1 MKKIKTTPLAPQEF
15 EVEQISENEANI
27 MAYPFEVGYAISLAH
42 PLRRFLLSSS
52 VGYAPIAIKIEGAK
66 HEFDS
71 VRGMLEDI
79 SDFILNLKEIRFK
92 LNNDATEAEINY
104 SFAGPCTIKGGDL
117 SNDEVEV
124 VTPDAPL
131 ATLNEDSTLNF
142 TLKIAQGIGYVASE
156 DTAAEVDDD
165 EYIALDAY
173 FTPVR
178 SATYKI
184 DNVLVEDNPNFE
196 RVIMNIRTDGQISPI
211 DAFRNSLEVMY
222 AQLAVFNS
230 EISIKA
236 PATIERVE
244 ESPDLKKLTTN
255 IDSLGLSARSFNCL
269 DRSNIKLIGEIV
281 LMSTND
287 LKNVKNLGKKSY
299 DEIVE
304 KVQEFGFEVGADLA
318 DDVVTALKKKIEA
331 VQAQ

>member
-27 MAYPFEVGYAISLAH
+27 MAYPFETGFAISLAH

-92 LNNDATEAEINY
+92 LKDEATEAEVSY
-104 SFAGPCTIKGGDL
+104 SFTGPCTIKGSDL
-117 SNDEVEV
+117 SNDVVEI
-124 VTPDAPL
+124 VTPDAHL
-131 ATLNEDSTLNF
+131 ATLNEDSNLNF
-142 TLKIAQGIGYVASE
+142 VIKIAQGIGYVPSE
-156 DTAAEVDDD
+156 DTHD
-165 EYIALDAY
+165 ELEDGYIALDAY

-184 DNVLVEDNPNFE
+184 ENVLVEDNPNFE
-196 RVIMNIRTDGQISPI
+196 RVVLNIRTDGQVTPL
-211 DAFRNSLEVMY
+211 DAFKNSLEVMY

-236 PATIERVE
+236 ATTIERVE
-244 ESPDLKKLTTN
+244 ENPDLKKLVTH

-269 DRSNIKLIGEIV
+269 DRSDIKLVGEIA
-281 LMSTND
+281 LMSQND

-304 KVQEFGFEVGADLA
+304 KLQEFGFAVGADLA
-318 DDVVTALKKKIEA
+318 DDVVSALKKKIEA
-331 VQAQ
+331 AQG

>member
-1 MKKIKTTPLAPQEF
+1 MKKIKTTPLAPKEF
-15 EVEQISENEANI
+15 EVEQISDNEANI
-27 MAYPFEVGYAISLAH
+27 IAYPFETGYAVSLAH

-79 SDFILNLKEIRFK
+79 SDFILNLKEIRFR

-104 SFAGPCTIKGGDL
+104 SFAGPCTITGADL

-124 VTPDAPL
+124 VTPEAHL

-142 TLKIAQGIGYVASE
+142 SIKIAQGIGYVPSE
-156 DTAAEVDDD
+156 DTMEEIDG
-165 EYIALDAY
+165 EGYIALDAY

-184 DNVLVEDNPNFE
+184 ENVLVEDNPSFE
-196 RVIMNIRTDGQISPI
+196 RVVMNIRTDGQISPI

-244 ESPDLKKLTTN
+244 ESPELKKLTTN
-255 IDSLGLSARSFNCL
+255 IDNLGLSARSFNCL

-304 KVQEFGFEVGADLA
+304 KVQEFGFEVGADL
-318 DDVVTALKKKIEA
+318 DDDLVAALKKKIEA
-331 VQAQ
+331 AS

>member
-27 MAYPFEVGYAISLAH
+27 IAYPFETGYAISLAH

-52 VGYAPIAIKIEGAK
+52 VGYAPVAIKIEGAK

-92 LNNDATEAEINY
+92 LSNEATEAEINY
-104 SFAGPCTIKGGDL
+104 SFAGPCTITGTDL
-117 SNDEVEV
+117 NNSEVEV
-124 VTPDAPL
+124 VTPEAHL

-142 TLKIAQGIGYVASE
+142 SIKIAQGIGYVASE
-156 DTAAEVDDD
+156 DTYENLG
-165 EYIALDAY
+165 EGYIALDAY

-184 DNVLVEDNPNFE
+184 ENVLVEDNPNFE
-196 RVIMNIRTDGQISPI
+196 RVVMNIKTDGQISPI

-236 PATIERVE
+236 PTTIERVE
-244 ESPDLKKLTTN
+244 ESPDLKKLTTS

-269 DRSNIKLIGEIV
+269 DRSSIRLIGEIV

-299 DEIVE
+299 DEIVD
-304 KVQEFGFEVGADLA
+304 KVQEFGFAIGADLA

-331 VQAQ
+331 AAK

>member
-27 MAYPFEVGYAISLAH
+27 MAYPFETGYAISLAH

-92 LNNDATEAEINY
+92 LTNEVEEAEINY
-104 SFAGPCTIKGGDL
+104 SFAGPCVVKGSDL

-124 VTPDAPL
+124 VTPDASL

-142 TLKIAQGIGYVASE
+142 TIKIAQGIGYVASE
-156 DTAAEVDDD
+156 DTHD
-165 EYIALDAY
+165 ELEDGYIALDAY

-184 DNVLVEDNPNFE
+184 ENVLVEDNPNFE
-196 RVIMNIRTDGQISPI
+196 RVVLNIRTDGQISPL

-230 EISIKA
+230 EISVKA
-236 PATIERVE
+236 PTTVERVE
-244 ESPDLKKLTTN
+244 ESPDVKKLTTH

-269 DRSNIKLIGEIV
+269 DRSSIKLIGEIAM
-281 LMSTND
+281 MSTSD

-304 KVQEFGFEVGADLA
+304 KLQEFGFEVGGDIS
-318 DDVVTALKKKIEA
+318 DDVISALKKKIEA
-331 VQAQ
+331 

>member
-27 MAYPFEVGYAISLAH
+27 IAFPFETGYAVSLAH

-79 SDFILNLKEIRFK
+79 SDFILNLKDIRFK
-92 LNNDATEAEINY
+92 LTGEATSAEITYN
-104 SFAGPCTIKGGDL
+104 FAGPRVVTGADL

-124 VTPDAPL
+124 VTPEAHL
-131 ATLNEDSTLNF
+131 ATLNEDATLNF
-142 TLKIAQGIGYVASE
+142 TIKIAQGIGYVPSE
-156 DTAAEVDDD
+156 DTHD
-165 EYIALDAY
+165 ELEDGYIGLDAY

-184 DNVLVEDNPNFE
+184 ENVLVEDNPNFE
-196 RVIMNIRTDGQISPI
+196 RVVINIITDGQISPL

-236 PATIERVE
+236 PTTIERVE
-244 ESPDLKKLTTN
+244 ENPDLKKLTTH

-269 DRSNIKLIGEIV
+269 DRSSISLIGEIV
-281 LMSTND
+281 MMSQND
-287 LKNVKNLGKKSY
+287 LKNVKNLGKKSF

-304 KVQEFGFEVGADLA
+304 KVQEFGFAVGADLA
-318 DDVVTALKKKIEA
+318 DDVVSALKKKIEA
-331 VQAQ
+331 KEA

>member
-27 MAYPFEVGYAISLAH
+27 SAFPFETGYAISLAH

-92 LNNDATEAEINY
+92 LLNDATEAEINY
-104 SFAGPCTIKGGDL
+104 TFSGPCTITGADL
-117 SNDEVEV
+117 CNDEVEV
-124 VTPDAPL
+124 VTPEAPL

-142 TLKIAQGIGYVASE
+142 TIKIAQGIGYVASE
-156 DTAAEVDDD
+156 DTYD
-165 EYIALDAY
+165 ELEEGYIALDAF

-184 DNVLVEDNPNFE
+184 ENVLVEDNPNFE
-196 RVIMNIRTDGQISPI
+196 KVILNIKTDGQISPV

-222 AQLAVFNS
+222 TQLAVFNS
-230 EISIKA
+230 EISVKA
-236 PATIERVE
+236 PTTIERVTE
-244 ESPDLKKLTTN
+244 NPDLKRLSTH

-269 DRSNIKLIGEIV
+269 DRANIKLIGEIV
-281 LMSTND
+281 LMSIND

-331 VQAQ
+331 V

>member
-27 MAYPFEVGYAISLAH
+27 MAYPFESGYAISLAH

-92 LNNDATEAEINY
+92 INGDVSETEINY
-104 SFAGPCTIKGGDL
+104 SFAGPCTIKGSDL
-117 SNDEVEV
+117 GNDDVDV
-124 VTPDAPL
+124 MTPDAPL

-142 TLKIAQGIGYVASE
+142 SVKVAKGIGYVASE
-156 DTAAEVDDD
+156 DTALEVEDD
-165 EYIALDAY
+165 YIALDAY

-269 DRSNIKLIGEIV
+269 DRSSIKLIGEIV

-304 KVQEFGFEVGADLA
+304 KIQEFGFEVGADLA
-318 DDVVTALKKKIEA
+318 DDIVAALKKKIEA
-331 VQAQ
+331 VQA

>member
-15 EVEQISENEANI
+15 EVEQISETEANI
-27 MAYPFEVGYAISLAH
+27 MAYPFETGYAISLAH

-52 VGYAPIAIKIEGAK
+52 VGYAPIAINIEGAK

-92 LNNDATEAEINY
+92 LNKEAEEAEINY
-104 SFAGPCTIKGGDL
+104 SFNGPCSITGADL

-142 TLKIAQGIGYVASE
+142 SIKIAKGIGYVASE
-156 DTAAEVDDD
+156 DTYEELEDG
-165 EYIALDAY
+165 YIALDAF

-184 DNVLVEDNPNFE
+184 ENVLVEDNPNFE
-196 RVIMNIRTDGQISPI
+196 RVILNIKTDGQITPVE
-211 DAFRNSLEVMY
+211 AFRNSLEVMY

-230 EISIKA
+230 EISIKV
-236 PATIERVE
+236 PTTIEKVE
-244 ESPDLKKLTTN
+244 ENPDIKQLTTH

-281 LMSTND
+281 LMSPND

-304 KVQEFGFEVGADLA
+304 KVQEFGFAVGADLG
-318 DDVVTALKKKIEA
+318 DDVITALKKKIEA
-331 VQAQ
+331 QA

>member
-15 EVEQISENEANI
+15 EVEQISDNEANI
-27 MAYPFEVGYAISLAH
+27 MAFPFETGYAISLAH

-52 VGYAPIAIKIEGAK
+52 VGFAPIAIKIEGAK

-92 LNNDATEAEINY
+92 LNNDATEEEIDY
-104 SFAGPCTIKGGDL
+104 TFAGPCTITGADL
-117 SNDEVEV
+117 SNDAVDV

-142 TLKIAQGIGYVASE
+142 SIKIAKGIGYVASE
-156 DTAAEVDDD
+156 DTYD
-165 EYIALDAY
+165 ELEDGYIALDAF

-184 DNVLVEDNPNFE
+184 ENVLVEDNPNFE
-196 RVIMNIRTDGQISPI
+196 RVVMNIKTDGQISPV

-244 ESPDLKKLTTN
+244 ESADLKQLTTS
-255 IDSLGLSARSFNCL
+255 IDSLGLSARSYNCL
-269 DRSNIKLIGEIV
+269 DRSNIKLIGEIT

-304 KVQEFGFEVGADLA
+304 KVQEFGYGVGADLA
-318 DDVVTALKKKIEA
+318 DDVVAALKKKIEA
-331 VQAQ
+331 AQAQ

>member
-15 EVEQISENEANI
+15 EVEQLSDNEANI
-27 MAYPFEVGYAISLAH
+27 IAFPFETGFAISLAH

-92 LNNDATEAEINY
+92 LNGGVTEAEISYN
-104 SFAGPCTIKGGDL
+104 FAGPCIIKGSDL
-117 SNDEVEV
+117 SNGEVEV
-124 VTPDAPL
+124 MTPEAPL

-142 TLKIAQGIGYVASE
+142 KIKIAQGIGYVPSE
-156 DTAAEVDDD
+156 ETHDDLED
-165 EYIALDAY
+165 GYIALDAY

-184 DNVLVEDNPNFE
+184 ENVLVEDNPNFE
-196 RVIMNIRTDGQISPI
+196 RVIINIRTDGQISPL

-236 PATIERVE
+236 PQTIERVE
-244 ESPDLKKLTTN
+244 ENPNLKRLATN

-299 DEIVE
+299 DEIIE
-304 KVQEFGFEVGADLA
+304 KVQEFGFAVGADLA
-318 DDVVTALKKKIEA
+318 DDLVSALKKKIEA
-331 VQAQ
+331 KEA

>member
-15 EVEQISENEANI
+15 EVEKISENEANI
-27 MAYPFEVGYAISLAH
+27 MAYPFETGNAISLAH

-92 LNNDATEAEINY
+92 LTGEVSEAEINY
-104 SFAGPCTIKGGDL
+104 SFAGPCTIKGSDL
-117 SNDEVEV
+117 CNDEVEV

-131 ATLNEDSTLNF
+131 ATLNEDATLNF
-142 TLKIAQGIGYVASE
+142 NIQIAQGIGYVSSE
-156 DTAAEVDDD
+156 DTYD
-165 EYIALDAY
+165 ELEEGYIALDAY

-184 DNVLVEDNPNFE
+184 ENVLVEDNPNFE
-196 RVIMNIRTDGQISPI
+196 RVVMNIRTDGQITPI

-230 EISIKA
+230 EISVKA
-236 PATIERVE
+236 PVTIERAE
-244 ESPDLKKLTTN
+244 ESPDLKKLTMH

-269 DRSNIKLIGEIV
+269 DRSNIKLIGEIA

-287 LKNVKNLGKKSY
+287 LKHVKNLGKKSY

-304 KVQEFGFEVGADLA
+304 KLIEFGFEVGGDIADE
-318 DDVVTALKKKIEA
+318 VVSALKKKIEA
-331 VQAQ
+331 K

>member
-27 MAYPFEVGYAISLAH
+27 MAYPFETGYAISLAH

-92 LNNDATEAEINY
+92 LLGDVTETEINY

-117 SNDEVEV
+117 TNNEVEI
-124 VTPDAPL
+124 VTPNTHL

-142 TLKIAQGIGYVASE
+142 SIRIAQGIGYVASE
-156 DTAAEVDDD
+156 NTYDVLE
-165 EYIALDAY
+165 EGYIALDAY

-178 SATYKI
+178 SATYRI
-184 DNVLVEDNPNFE
+184 ENVLVEDNPNFE
-196 RVIMNIRTDGQISPI
+196 RVIINIRTDGQISPL

-230 EISIKA
+230 EISVKA
-236 PATIERVE
+236 PTTIERVE
-244 ESPDLKKLTTN
+244 ENPDLKKLTAH

-269 DRSNIKLIGEIV
+269 DRSSIKLVGEIA

-304 KVQEFGFEVGADLA
+304 KLQEFGYEVGGDLA
-318 DDVVTALKKKIEA
+318 DDVVSALKKKIEA
-331 VQAQ
+331 L

>member
-27 MAYPFEVGYAISLAH
+27 MAYPFETGYAISLAH

-92 LNNDATEAEINY
+92 LLGKATETEISY
-104 SFAGPCTIKGGDL
+104 SFTGPCTIKGSDL
-117 SNDEVEV
+117 TNNEVEI
-124 VTPDAPL
+124 VTPEAHL
-131 ATLNEDSTLNF
+131 ATLNEDSILSF
-142 TLKIAQGIGYVASE
+142 SIKIAQGIGYVASE
-156 DTAAEVDDD
+156 DTHD
-165 EYIALDAY
+165 ELEDGYIALDAY

-184 DNVLVEDNPNFE
+184 ENVLVEDNPNFE
-196 RVIMNIRTDGQISPI
+196 RVIINIRTDGQISPL

-230 EISIKA
+230 EISVKA
-236 PATIERVE
+236 PTTIERAE
-244 ESPDLKKLTTN
+244 ENPDLKKLTAH

-269 DRSNIKLIGEIV
+269 DRSNIKLIGEIA
-281 LMSTND
+281 LMSIND

-299 DEIVE
+299 DEIIE
-304 KVQEFGFEVGADLA
+304 KLQEFGYEVGGHLA
-318 DDVVTALKKKIEA
+318 DDVVSALKKKIEA
-331 VQAQ
+331 L

>member
-27 MAYPFEVGYAISLAH
+27 MAYPFETGYAISLAH

-92 LNNDATEAEINY
+92 LLGDATEVEVDY
-104 SFAGPCTIKGGDL
+104 SFAGPCTIKGSDL
-117 SNDEVEV
+117 TNSEVEA
-124 VTPDAPL
+124 VTPEAHL
-131 ATLNEDSTLNF
+131 ATLNEDSVLNF
-142 TLKIAQGIGYVASE
+142 KIKIAQGIGYVASE
-156 DTAAEVDDD
+156 DTHEGL
-165 EYIALDAY
+165 EEGYIALDAY

-184 DNVLVEDNPNFE
+184 ENVLVEDNPNFE
-196 RVIMNIRTDGQISPI
+196 RVVINIRTDGQISPL

-230 EISIKA
+230 EISIKSPVA
-236 PATIERVE
+236 VERTE
-244 ESPDLKKLTTN
+244 ESPDLKKLTMH
-255 IDSLGLSARSFNCL
+255 IDNLGLSARSFNCL
-269 DRSNIKLIGEIV
+269 DRSSIKFIGEIAM
-281 LMSTND
+281 MSTND

-304 KVQEFGFEVGADLA
+304 KLQEFGYEVGGDLS
-318 DDVVTALKKKIEA
+318 DEIVSGLKKKIEA
-331 VQAQ
+331 L

>member
-15 EVEQISENEANI
+15 EVEQLSDNEANI
-27 MAYPFEVGYAISLAH
+27 IAFPFETGFAISLAH

-92 LNNDATEAEINY
+92 LNDASAEAEVKY
-104 SFAGPCTIKGGDL
+104 SFAGPCIIKGSDL
-117 SNDEVEV
+117 VNDEVDV
-124 VTPDAPL
+124 MTSDAPL

-142 TLKIAQGIGYVASE
+142 TIRIAQGIGYVPSE
-156 DTAAEVDDD
+156 NTYDVLE
-165 EYIALDAY
+165 EGYIALDAY

-178 SATYKI
+178 SVTYKI
-184 DNVLVEDNPNFE
+184 ENVLVEDNPNFE
-196 RVIMNIRTDGQISPI
+196 RVILNIRTDGQISPL

-230 EISIKA
+230 EISMKA

-244 ESPDLKKLTTN
+244 ENPDLKKLSTN

-269 DRSNIKLIGEIV
+269 DRSNIKLIGEIA
-281 LMSTND
+281 LMSIND

-304 KVQEFGFEVGADLA
+304 KVQEFGFAVGGDIAH
-318 DDVVTALKKKIEA
+318 DVVIALKKKIEA
-331 VQAQ
+331 KEAQ

>member
-1 MKKIKTTPLAPQEF
+1 MNKIKTTPLAPQEF
-15 EVEQISENEANI
+15 EVEQISDNEANI
-27 MAYPFEVGYAISLAH
+27 MAFPFETGYAISLAH

-92 LNNDATEAEINY
+92 LSNDVTEAEINY
-104 SFAGPCTIKGGDL
+104 SFAGPCTIKGSDL
-117 SNDEVEV
+117 SNDEVEI
-124 VTPDAPL
+124 VTPDAHL
-131 ATLNEDSTLNF
+131 ATLNEDSTLSF
-142 TLKIAQGIGYVASE
+142 SIRIAKGIGYVTSE
-156 DTAAEVDDD
+156 DTYNELD
-165 EYIALDAY
+165 EGYIALDAY

-184 DNVLVEDNPNFE
+184 ENVLVEDNPNFE
-196 RVIMNIRTDGQISPI
+196 RVILNIKTDGQISPL

-236 PATIERVE
+236 PVTIERAE

-304 KVQEFGFEVGADLA
+304 KVQEFGYAVGADLT

-331 VQAQ
+331 

>member
-15 EVEQISENEANI
+15 EVEKISENEANI
-27 MAYPFEVGYAISLAH
+27 MAYPFETGNAISLAH

-92 LNNDATEAEINY
+92 LTGEVSEAEINY
-104 SFAGPCTIKGGDL
+104 SFTGPCVIKGSDL
-117 SNDEVEV
+117 CNDEVEV
-124 VTPDAPL
+124 VTPDAHL
-131 ATLNEDSTLNF
+131 ATLNEDATLNF
-142 TLKIAQGIGYVASE
+142 NIQIAQGIGYVSSE
-156 DTAAEVDDD
+156 DTYD
-165 EYIALDAY
+165 ELEEGYIALDAY

-184 DNVLVEDNPNFE
+184 ENVLVEGNPNFE

-230 EISIKA
+230 ETSVKA
-236 PATIERVE
+236 PVTIERAE
-244 ESPDLKKLTTN
+244 ESPDLKKLITH

-269 DRSNIKLIGEIV
+269 DRSNIKLVGEIA

-287 LKNVKNLGKKSY
+287 LKHVKNLGKKSY

-304 KVQEFGFEVGADLA
+304 KIQEFGFEVGGDIADE
-318 DDVVTALKKKIEA
+318 VVSALKKKIEA
-331 VQAQ
+331 K

>member
-15 EVEQISENEANI
+15 EVEQISETEANI
-27 MAYPFEVGYAISLAH
+27 IAFPFETGYAISLAH

-52 VGYAPIAIKIEGAK
+52 VGFAPIAIKIEGAK

-79 SDFILNLKEIRFK
+79 SDFILNLKEVRFK
-92 LNNDATEAEINY
+92 LKNDATEATVNY
-104 SFAGPCTIKGGDL
+104 SFAGPCEVKGADL

-124 VTPDAPL
+124 ATSAAHL
-131 ATLNEDSTLNF
+131 ATLNEDATLNF
-142 TLKIAQGIGYVASE
+142 SIKIVKGIGFVPSE
-156 DTAAEVDDD
+156 DIAD
-165 EYIALDAY
+165 ELEEGYIALDAF

-184 DNVLVEDNPNFE
+184 ENVLVEDNPNFE
-196 RVIMNIRTDGQISPI
+196 RVVFTIKTDGQISPI

-236 PATIERVE
+236 PTTVERAE
-244 ESPDLKKLTTN
+244 ENPELKKLTAH

-269 DRSNIKLIGEIV
+269 DRSNIKLIGEIA
-281 LMSTND
+281 LMSHND

-304 KVQEFGFEVGADLA
+304 KLQEYGFAVGSDLA
-318 DDVVTALKKKIEA
+318 DDVVAALKKKIEA
-331 VQAQ
+331 KEA

>member
-27 MAYPFEVGYAISLAH
+27 MAYPFETGYAISLAH

-52 VGYAPIAIKIEGAK
+52 VGYAPIGIKIEGAK

-92 LNNDATEAEINY
+92 LNGDVTEAEINY
-104 SFAGPCTIKGGDL
+104 SFAGPCTITGADL
-117 SNDEVEV
+117 TNDEVEI
-124 VTPDAPL
+124 VTPVAPL

-142 TLKIAQGIGYVASE
+142 SIKIAQGIGYVASE
-156 DTAAEVDDD
+156 DTTNELDDD
-165 EYIALDAY
+165 YIALDAY

-184 DNVLVEDNPNFE
+184 ENVLVEDNPNFE
-196 RVIMNIRTDGQISPI
+196 RVVINIKTDGQITPV

-236 PATIERVE
+236 PVAIERVE
-244 ESPDLKKLTTN
+244 ENPDIKKLATH
-255 IDSLGLSARSFNCL
+255 IDNLGLSARSFNCL

-304 KVQEFGFEVGADLA
+304 KVQEFGFAVGADLS
-318 DDVVTALKKKIEA
+318 DDVVSALKKKIEA
-331 VQAQ
+331 

>member
-27 MAYPFEVGYAISLAH
+27 MAYPFETGYAISLAH

-104 SFAGPCTIKGGDL
+104 SFAGPCSVTGADL

-124 VTPDAPL
+124 VTPEAPL
-131 ATLNEDSTLNF
+131 ATLNEDSTLDF
-142 TLKIAQGIGYVASE
+142 SIKIAQGIGYVASE
-156 DTAAEVDDD
+156 DTYEELEDG
-165 EYIALDAY
+165 YIALDAY

-178 SATYKI
+178 SVTYKI
-184 DNVLVEDNPNFE
+184 ENVLVEDNPNFE
-196 RVIMNIRTDGQISPI
+196 RVIMNIKTDGQISPI

-230 EISIKA
+230 EINIKA
-236 PATIERVE
+236 PVAIKRVE
-244 ESPDLKKLTTN
+244 ESSDLKKLTTN

-269 DRSNIKLIGEIV
+269 DRSSIKLIGEIV

-304 KVQEFGFEVGADLA
+304 KVQEFGFTVGADLE
-318 DDVVTALKKKIEA
+318 DDVVTALKKKIEVA
-331 VQAQ
+331 S

>member
-27 MAYPFEVGYAISLAH
+27 MAYPFETGYAISLAH

-92 LNNDATEAEINY
+92 LLGGATEAEVNY

-117 SNDEVEV
+117 TNSEVEV
-124 VTPDAPL
+124 VTPEMHL
-131 ATLNEDSTLNF
+131 ATLNEDSVLNF
-142 TLKIAQGIGYVASE
+142 KIRIAQGIGYVASE
-156 DTAAEVDDD
+156 DTHDGLE
-165 EYIALDAY
+165 EGYIALDAY

-184 DNVLVEDNPNFE
+184 ENVLVEDNPNFE
-196 RVIMNIRTDGQISPI
+196 RVILNIRTDGQISPL

-230 EISIKA
+230 EISVKS
-236 PATIERVE
+236 PTTIERTE
-244 ESPDLKKLTTN
+244 ESPDLKKLTMH
-255 IDSLGLSARSFNCL
+255 IDNLGLSARSFNCL
-269 DRSNIKLIGEIV
+269 DRSSIKLIGEIA

-304 KVQEFGFEVGADLA
+304 KLQEFGYEVGGDLA
-318 DDVVTALKKKIEA
+318 DDIVSGLKKKIEA
-331 VQAQ
+331 L

>member
-27 MAYPFEVGYAISLAH
+27 MAYPFETGYAISLAH

-92 LNNDATEAEINY
+92 LLGDVTETEINY

-117 SNDEVEV
+117 TNNEVEI
-124 VTPDAPL
+124 VTPNTHL

-142 TLKIAQGIGYVASE
+142 SIRIAQGIGYVASE
-156 DTAAEVDDD
+156 DTYDDL
-165 EYIALDAY
+165 EEGYIALDAY

-178 SATYKI
+178 SATYRI
-184 DNVLVEDNPNFE
+184 ENVLVEDNPNFE
-196 RVIMNIRTDGQISPI
+196 RVIINIRTDGQISPL

-230 EISIKA
+230 EISVKA
-236 PATIERVE
+236 PTTIERVE
-244 ESPDLKKLTTN
+244 ENPDLKKLTAH

-269 DRSNIKLIGEIV
+269 DRSSIKLVGEIA

-304 KVQEFGFEVGADLA
+304 KLQEFGYEVGGDLA
-318 DDVVTALKKKIEA
+318 DDVVSALKKKIEA
-331 VQAQ
+331 L

>member
-27 MAYPFEVGYAISLAH
+27 MAYPFETGYAISLAH

-52 VGYAPIAIKIEGAK
+52 VGFAPIAIKIEGAK

-92 LNNDATEAEINY
+92 LNDDAVEADINY
-104 SFAGPCTIKGGDL
+104 TFTGPCTITGADL
-117 SNDEVEV
+117 ANDEVEV
-124 VTPDAPL
+124 VTPEAAL

-142 TLKIAQGIGYVASE
+142 SIKIAKGIGYVASE
-156 DTAAEVDDD
+156 DTYE
-165 EYIALDAY
+165 ELEEGYIALDAF

-178 SATYKI
+178 SATYSI
-184 DNVLVEDNPNFE
+184 ENVLVEDNPNFE
-196 RVIMNIRTDGQISPI
+196 RVVMNIKTDGQISPI

-236 PATIERVE
+236 PTTIERVE
-244 ESPDLKKLTTN
+244 ESPDVKKLAGS
-255 IDSLGLSARSFNCL
+255 IDNLGLSARSYNCL
-269 DRSNIKLIGEIV
+269 DRSNVKLIGEIA

-304 KVQEFGFEVGADLA
+304 KVQEYGFSVGADLS
-318 DDVVTALKKKIEA
+318 DDVIVALKKKIEA
-331 VQAQ
+331 LQA

>member
-27 MAYPFEVGYAISLAH
+27 IAYPFETGYAISLAH

-52 VGYAPIAIKIEGAK
+52 VGYAPVAIKIEGAK

-92 LNNDATEAEINY
+92 LLGNVTEAEIKY
-104 SFAGPCTIKGGDL
+104 SFAGPCTIKG
-117 SNDEVEV
+117 SNLTNDKVEV
-124 VTPDAPL
+124 VTPESHL

-142 TLKIAQGIGYVASE
+142 SIKIAQGIGYVASE
-156 DTAAEVDDD
+156 HTND
-165 EYIALDAY
+165 ELEDGYIALDAY

-184 DNVLVEDNPNFE
+184 ENVLVEDNPNFE
-196 RVIMNIRTDGQISPI
+196 RVVLNIRTDGQISPL

-230 EISIKA
+230 EISVKA
-236 PATIERVE
+236 PTTIERVE
-244 ESPDLKKLTTN
+244 ESPDLKRLTMH

-269 DRSNIKLIGEIV
+269 DRSNIKLIGEIA

-304 KVQEFGFEVGADLA
+304 KLQEYGYEVGGDLA
-318 DDVVTALKKKIEA
+318 DDVVSALKKKIEA
-331 VQAQ
+331 L

>member
-1 MKKIKTTPLAPQEF
+1 MKKIKTTPLAPQQF

-27 MAYPFEVGYAISLAH
+27 MAYPFETGYAISLAH

-79 SDFILNLKEIRFK
+79 SDFILNLKDIRFK
-92 LNNDATEAEINY
+92 LNGGLEEAEINY
-104 SFAGPCTIKGGDL
+104 SFAGPCEVKGSDL
-117 SNDEVEV
+117 TNDEVEV
-124 VTPDAPL
+124 VTPEAHL

-142 TLKIAQGIGYVASE
+142 TIKIAQGIGYVPSE
-156 DTAAEVDDD
+156 DTHD
-165 EYIALDAY
+165 ELEDGYIALDAY

-184 DNVLVEDNPNFE
+184 ENVLVEDNPNFE
-196 RVIMNIRTDGQISPI
+196 RVVLNIKTDGQITPV

-230 EISIKA
+230 EISVKA
-236 PATIERVE
+236 PTTIERVE
-244 ESPDLKKLTTN
+244 ESPDLKKLTTH

-269 DRSNIKLIGEIV
+269 DRSNITLIGEIA
-281 LMSTND
+281 LMSVND

-304 KVQEFGFEVGADLA
+304 KVLEFGYEVGADLA
-318 DDVVTALKKKIEA
+318 DDVVTALKKQIEA
-331 VQAQ
+331 K